1 MFRQD
6 FQQHTFRHNWLF
18 RLSGRLIKY
27 FCLLVLGYGLV
38 FIVSIG
44 LGLLSMISVTI
55 PFVWQVIRVVG
66 MFLLGLGAIATIVE
80 GLR

>member
-27 FCLLVLGYGLV
+27 FCFLVLGYGLV
-38 FIVSIG
+38 LFTSVS
-44 LGLLSMISVTI
+44 LGLLSMISPTI
-55 PFVWQVIRVVG
+55 PFAWDAIKVVG
-66 MFLLGLGAIATIVE
+66 IFLLGLGAISTIVE
-80 GLR
+80 GLK

>member
-66 MFLLGLGAIATIVE
+66 IFLLGLGAIATIVE

>member
-38 FIVSIG
+38 FIISTG
-44 LGLLSMISVTI
+44 LGLLSMTLVTI

-66 MFLLGLGAIATIVE
+66 IFLLGLGAIATIVE

>member
-6 FQQHTFRHNWLF
+6 FQENTFRHNWLF

-66 MFLLGLGAIATIVE
+66 IFLLGLGAIATIVE